1 MARFIDIDLASLP
14 APDAVQ
20 IPDFEALLAARK
32 ADIVA
37 RFAARVNDPVLLADL
52 QAVLGLESEP
62 LTIDAEAGAYRET
75 VVRERINDAV
85 RAVLLATTQGA
96 DLDNLVVRLGV
107 ERMTAPANPSAV
119 PPVPEYRES
128 DNDLKRRYILAL
140 EAFSTAGPYGAY
152 LFHALSAHPHVK
164 DAGVYGPEEEFVDP
178 GHARIV
184 VLSRT
189 GTGVPTQQVLDAV
202 LAKLSAKDT
211 RPLTDSVDVVAA
223 NVMNYAIA
231 YHLEIPRGPDPA
243 LVVAAAEEA
252 LAAYAAQRHRV
263 GAIVA
268 DSGLDAAAHRPGVER
283 AIRSLPVA
291 EVDPG
296 KQGAA
301 WCTSVTVTWE
311 VVGD

>member
-1 MARFIDIDLASLP
+1 MARFIDIDLSSLP

-20 IPDFEALLAARK
+20 VPDFEALLALRK

-37 RFAARVNDPVLLADL
+37 RFSARVDDPVLIADL

-75 VVRERINDAV
+75 IVRERINDAV
-85 RAVLLATTQGA
+85 RAVLLATSQGA
-96 DLDNLVVRLGV
+96 DLDNLVARLGV
-107 ERMTAPANPSAV
+107 QRLTAPGDPAAV
-119 PPVPEYRES
+119 PPVPDYRES
-128 DNDLKRRYILAL
+128 DNDLRRRYILAL

-152 LFHALSAHPHVK
+152 LFHALTAHPHVK

-189 GTGVPTQQVLDAV
+189 GTGVPSQQVLDAV
-202 LAKLSAKDT
+202 LAQLSPKDV
-211 RPLTDSVDVVAA
+211 RPLTDYVDVVPAS
-223 NVMNYAIA
+223 VTEYEIV

-243 LVVAAAEEA
+243 LVVAAAEEE

-283 AIRSLPVA
+283 AIRSEPA
-291 EVDPG
+291 EEVDPG

-301 WCTSVTVTWE
+301 WCTGITVTWE

>member
-1 MARFIDIDLASLP
+1 MARFIDIDLSSLP
-14 APDAVQ
+14 APDAVV

-37 RFAARVNDPVLLADL
+37 RFAARVSDPVLIADL
-52 QAVLGLESEP
+52 EAVLGLESEP
-62 LTIDAEAGAYRET
+62 LTIDAEAGTYRE
-75 VVRERINDAV
+75 VIVRQRINDAV
-85 RAVLLATTQGA
+85 RAVLLATSQGA
-96 DLDNLVVRLGV
+96 DLDNLVARLGV
-107 ERMTAPANPSAV
+107 QRLTATADPAAV

-202 LAKLSAKDT
+202 LAQLSPKDI
-211 RPLTDSVDVVAA
+211 RPLTDYVDVVAA
-223 NVMNYAIA
+223 SVTEYEIA

-268 DSGLDAAAHRPGVER
+268 DSGLDAAAHQPGVER
-283 AIRSLPVA
+283 AIRSSPAGDVN
-291 EVDPG
+291 PG

-301 WCTSVTVTWE
+301 WCTGITVTWE
-311 VVGD
+311 IVGD